1 MSQAQ
6 QEPDPATV
14 HNMTAAEFR
23 IARERL
29 GVPGD
34 WLATQIGVTGR
45 TVRRWEAD
53 RAPVPEGVEADLR
66 AVEEETAA
74 FVAAVV
80 EALRDDEP
88 DDDGARWVTTY
99 ASDAALVLEHPDSP
113 WTAGWH
119 RAAMGRV
126 AQALPGVR
134 VRYLGDP
141 S

>member
-6 QEPDPATV
+6 QEPEPVAV
-14 HNMTAAEFR
+14 HSMTAAEFR

-29 GVPGD
+29 GVSGD
-34 WLATQIGVTGR
+34 WLAAHLGVSGR

-53 RAPVPEGVEADLR
+53 TAPVPDGVAADLR

-80 EALRDDEP
+80 EALRDDGP

-99 ASDAALVLEHPDSP
+99 ASDAALMLEHPDSP
-113 WTAGWH
+113 RSAGWH